1 MVRRMRRRTIP
12 ALATT
17 CEQRARPAIVT
28 CGTDGARGPPT
39 ASRPPVARPH
49 GMHLPAMEPSRTFL
63 DSQGV
68 QWWVTERVTRRP
80 ADAAGRRCLFFEAAH
95 IIRRVC
101 DYPSDWRAL
110 SDAQLERLSW
120 QL

>member
-1 MVRRMRRRTIP
+1 M
-12 ALATT
+12 
-17 CEQRARPAIVT
+17 
-28 CGTDGARGPPT
+28 
-39 ASRPPVARPH
+39 
-49 GMHLPAMEPSRTFL
+49 AMEPSRTFL

-68 QWWVTERVTRRP
+68 QWRVSERVIRRD
-80 ADAAGRRCLFFEAAH
+80 ADPSARPCLFFEAAH

-101 DYPSDWRAL
+101 QYPRDWLDL

>member
-1 MVRRMRRRTIP
+1 MRAP
-12 ALATT
+12 
-17 CEQRARPAIVT
+17 
-28 CGTDGARGPPT
+28 
-39 ASRPPVARPH
+39 SARPH

-68 QWWVTERVTRRP
+68 QWRVSERMTRRN
-80 ADAAGRRCLFFEAAH
+80 ADAAARPCLFFEAAH

-101 DYPSDWRAL
+101 EYPRDWLLL